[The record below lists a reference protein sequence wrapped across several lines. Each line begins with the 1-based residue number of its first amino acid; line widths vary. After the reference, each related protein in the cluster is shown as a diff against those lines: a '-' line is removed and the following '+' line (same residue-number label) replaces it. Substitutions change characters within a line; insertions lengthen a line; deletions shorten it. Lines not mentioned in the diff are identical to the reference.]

1 MGNTPL
7 NLEALI
13 LKAGKH
19 ESDEGEVCFIEAAAV
34 VDGLDF
40 SDRPVEYCP
49 VLSAFGRRWNDDL
62 DELGRQTLKR
72 FLDDGH
78 GKSRLL
84 GTGGDGFAEQRAW
97 MCADWLV
104 RVQTPAW
111 LELASVT
118 ESAVALRGLTPL
130 TSSATARAATPSL
143 HAAGAA
149 ARDAARDA
157 AWDAARDAAWD
168 AARDAAWAAARDA
181 AWAAARDAARAAAW
195 AAAGV
200 AAGVA
205 AGAAAGVA
213 ARDAAWDAARDA
225 ARAAAWDAA
234 GGAAR
239 DAARDAARAAAG
251 DAAGGAARDAAWVAL
266 EPTVVS
272 LQTSAL
278 ELMDAMLSLGNKS

>member
-1 MGNTPL
+1 
-7 NLEALI
+7 
-13 LKAGKH
+13 
-19 ESDEGEVCFIEAAAV
+19 
-34 VDGLDF
+34 
-40 SDRPVEYCP
+40 

-181 AWAAARDAARAAAW
+181 ARAAAW

-251 DAAGGAARDAAWVAL
+251 DAAWAAAVRDLISAEHFNVLHGPWA
-266 EPTVVS
+266 TVIGES
-272 LQTSAL
+272 RP
-278 ELMDAMLSLGNKS
+278 